1 MAPVAAVG
9 RRCQMEPV
17 VQVDSAVVVEAL
29 WALDTAAATEGA
41 VEAAEEHLLL
51 VAPSE
56 GVVATGTVTWSSS
69 RKGVHHDA
77 Y

>member
-9 RRCQMEPV
+9 RQHQMESA
-17 VQVDSAVVVEAL
+17 VQVDSAVVVQAL
-29 WALDTAAATEGA
+29 LALDTAAATEGA
-41 VEAAEEHLLL
+41 VEAAAVRILV

-69 RKGVHHDA
+69 RKGAHHDA